1 MAPTAAIIIPTRDR
15 APYLDVALASIVPQ
29 ARAAGAD
36 VIVVDDGPH
45 ETTRDVAAR
54 HGARYVMSPAP
65 GGLNAAR
72 NAGIDASGADL
83 LVYVDDDVRVHDGW
97 LTTLLDAADALPP
110 DVGVLTGPILARF
123 EDHRFRLCGREN
135 PPITTTD
142 LGPRP
147 TPAPHAWG
155 ANMAIR
161 RSALERVG
169 RFDEGGHLEN
179 AGDEQEW
186 QDRWRAA
193 GGTIHYLPGAA
204 LDHRRAGDDA
214 RLRSLCRSA
223 YRRGRASRRFDV
235 FKRTQPPT
243 RAELRTLAG
252 CLWHGPRRA
261 CMNGPV
267 LAAHAL
273 GRVVEAAAEWHP
285 RHAAPAAAGT
295 PDFLAGTSG
304 TVSGRRAV
312 LRRLH
317 DRRLDRR
324 GRGRRRALR
333 RRAQAHGVPRRVLVI
348 GVERPEI
355 SNTMSAT
362 HAELARSIHDVEV
375 RTVPAGDAG
384 KFENLNR
391 LLADGTLEHV
401 DWLLVVDDD
410 VDLPAGFLDVFLL
423 VCEAAGL
430 KLAQPAHRL
439 ASHAAWDVTRRRDG
453 EGDWRE
459 TTFVEIGPVTAFHRD
474 TFKALL
480 PFPALRM
487 GWGLDAHWSAV
498 ARATGWPIGIVDAVP
513 IGHTLRPVAET
524 YPREDAIAE
533 ARSFLAGRPYVRR
546 DEVSTLRTERVADY
560 GPTP

>member
-1 MAPTAAIIIPTRDR
+1 MTPTAAIIIPTRDR
-15 APYLDVALASIVPQ
+15 ADYLDVALASIVPQ
-29 ARAAGAD
+29 ARAAGAE
-36 VIVVDDGPH
+36 VVVVDDGPDDA
-45 ETTRDVAAR
+45 TRATAQR
-54 HGARYVMSPAP
+54 YGARYVTPPPP

-72 NAGIDASGADL
+72 NAGLDATTAEL

-97 LTTLLDAADALPP
+97 LQALLDAAAALPP
-110 DVGVLTGPILARF
+110 DAGVLTGPILAQF

-142 LGPRP
+142 LGSEPVE
-147 TPAPHAWG
+147 APHAWG
-155 ANMAIR
+155 ANMTIR
-161 RSALERVG
+161 RSTFERIG
-169 RFDEGGHLEN
+169 RFDEGAHLTN

-186 QDRWRAA
+186 QDRWRAS

-214 RLRSLCRSA
+214 RLRSLCRAA
-223 YRRGRASRRFDV
+223 YARGRASRRFDV
-235 FKRTQPPT
+235 FKRTQPST

-267 LAAHAL
+267 LAAHAC
-273 GRVVEAAAEWHP
+273 GRIRELAAEWNP

-324 GRGRRRALR
+324 GAGRRRELR
-333 RRAQAHGVPRRVLVI
+333 RRAETTGVPRRVLVI
-348 GVERPEI
+348 GVERPEVE
-355 SNTMSAT
+355 NTMSAT

-375 RTVPAGDAG
+375 RTTRAGDAG
-384 KFENLNR
+384 KFENLNG
-391 LLADGTLEHV
+391 LLAEATLDNV

-423 VCEAAGL
+423 VCEEAGL

-453 EGDWRE
+453 DGDWRQ
-459 TTFVEIGPVTAFHRD
+459 TTFVEIGPITAFHRD
-474 TFKALL
+474 TFRTLL
-480 PFPALRM
+480 PFPDLRM
-487 GWGLDAHWSAV
+487 GWGLDAHWSAIT
-498 ARATGWPIGIVDAVP
+498 RAAGWPIGIVDAVP
-513 IGHTLRPVAET
+513 VGHTLRPVAES
-524 YPREDAIAE
+524 YPREDAVAE
-533 ARSFLAGRPYVRR
+533 ARAFLEARPYVRR
-546 DEVSTLRTERVADY
+546 EEVATLRTGRVPDY
-560 GPTP
+560 GPSA